1 MKKSPGY
8 YLLLAV
14 TWPMQ
19 LLPLGFHYIV
29 ADFLYFLVYCVFG
42 YRKAVVAENLRNSF
56 PEKSSEELKLI
67 EKQFYHGFADM
78 FIETLYT
85 THINVEKQKYRLE
98 VVNFKPVQDLLDNGQ
113 NVLMVGG
120 HVGNWEFMRL
130 FHERIDS
137 NKYFV
142 YKKINN
148 KTFNQFYQRLRG
160 SAADPLEMKKVFRRL
175 MGDVQNG
182 QNFTAY
188 FISDQRP
195 LKHEIKHWVNF
206 MHQNTPVMLGTE
218 KIAVKMKTA
227 IFYMEI
233 SRIKRGYYRVSFE
246 LLFDDSTKTKPFEI
260 TDTFM
265 HRLEQSIREYPSQ
278 YLWTHKRWKF
288 KRDEIS

>member
-1 MKKSPGY
+1 MKKSLGY

-19 LLPLGFHYIV
+19 LFPLWFHYGV
-29 ADFLYFLVYCVFG
+29 ADFLYFLVYYVFA

-56 PEKSSEELKLI
+56 PEKSPEERNLI
-67 EKQFYHGFADM
+67 EKQFYRGFADM

-85 THINVEKQKYRLE
+85 THINIKKQKHRLE
-98 VVNFKPVQDLLDNGQ
+98 VVNFKPVQDLLDNSY
-113 NVLMVGG
+113 NILVVGG

-130 FHERIDS
+130 FQERVDT

-148 KTFNQFYQRLRG
+148 KTFDQFYQRLRG
-160 SAADPLEMKKVFRRL
+160 RAADPLEMKHVFRQL

-182 QNFTAY
+182 QNFIAY

-206 MHQNTPVMLGTE
+206 LNQDTPVMLGTE

-227 IFYMEI
+227 VFYMEI
-233 SRIKRGYYRVSFE
+233 SRIKRGFHRVSFE
-246 LLFDDSTKTKPFEI
+246 LLYEDSTKTKPFEI
-260 TDTFM
+260 TDRFM
-265 HRLEQSIREYPSQ
+265 QRLEQSIQEHPDQ

-288 KRDEIS
+288 KKDEMN